1 MKPSLVFLHCFPL
14 NSKMWENQVS
24 FFDTY
29 KVFTPNLLGSETL
42 PSTFFSLDEMANTIT
57 SEIISK
63 QESSILIGLS
73 MGGYVVQ
80 RILEMNPHTILGL
93 VLISTRSSADSNM
106 AKLKRVKAIE
116 SIKANGLEGY
126 IGEFT
131 KNLVSQK
138 TLENPILFQ
147 KILNIANENKK
158 EGILSQ
164 ILALMGRVDSENFL
178 PKISIPTLV
187 ISGSEDTLS
196 PPKDMSEIFQ
206 KIPNHELKIV
216 ESSGHLS
223 PMENPDSVNFFIN
236 NFLQQFL

>member
-1 MKPSLVFLHCFPL
+1 MKPSLVFLHGFPL

-24 FFDTY
+24 YFDTY
-29 KVFTPNLLGSETL
+29 KVFTPNLSGSETP

-73 MGGYVVQ
+73 MGGYVAQ
-80 RILEMNPHTILGL
+80 RILELNPHTILGL
-93 VLISTRSSADSNM
+93 VLISTRSSADTNV

-126 IGEFT
+126 IEEFT

-138 TLENPILFQ
+138 TMENPSLFQ
-147 KILNIANENKK
+147 KILSIAKENKR

-178 PKISIPTLV
+178 PKISIPTLI

-196 PPKDMSEIFQ
+196 PPKEMSEIFQ
-206 KIPNHELKIV
+206 KISNHEFKIV
-216 ESSGHLS
+216 ENSGHLS
-223 PMENPDSVNFFIN
+223 PMENPDSVNLFIN
-236 NFLQQFL
+236 NFLKQFL